1 MQGRDDLDFYIKS
14 SFKDIPIDKD
24 YNERLLNRVESIERT
39 SSSKIPALCMI
50 FSGILLIFLNF
61 TSLYEKIFSV
71 QSLFIFRMNILIQN
85 LSKLMGV

>member
-1 MQGRDDLDFYIKS
+1 MQERDDLDFYIKN

-24 YNERLLNRVESIERT
+24 YNRRLLNRIENLQRT

-61 TSLYEKIFSV
+61 TSLYERIFSF
-71 QSLFIFRMNILIQN
+71 QSLFIFRMNMLIQN
-85 LSKLMGV
+85 LNKLMGV